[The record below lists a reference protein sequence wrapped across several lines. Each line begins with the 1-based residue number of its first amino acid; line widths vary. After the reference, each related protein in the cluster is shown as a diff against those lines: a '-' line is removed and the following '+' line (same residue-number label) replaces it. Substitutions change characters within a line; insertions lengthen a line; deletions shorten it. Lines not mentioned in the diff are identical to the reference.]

1 MPSGLLLGWESP
13 SLIYVCHQGCESR
26 NLPVENLHKFAPRL
40 RCKAGAGSR
49 TTGRPRA
56 GMICGAAVT
65 RAVIPAGGGPRLAV
79 EEYDAHHLFGFY
91 VVAEYRLVPPNI
103 ARRHLLTG
111 TTVKRQTL
119 NTQPE
124 IYPHN
129 IPTTPTQHPPEQLPE
144 NPS

>member
-1 MPSGLLLGWESP
+1 
-13 SLIYVCHQGCESR
+13 
-26 NLPVENLHKFAPRL
+26 
-40 RCKAGAGSR
+40 
-49 TTGRPRA
+49 
-56 GMICGAAVT
+56 MICGAAVT
-65 RAVIPAGGGPRLAV
+65 RAVIPADGGPRLAV

-103 ARRHLLTG
+103 ARRYLLTG
-111 TTVKRQTL
+111 TTVKRQKL

-144 NPS
+144 NPSP